1 MLNKKMKSKMGIG
14 FATVLAVALL
24 VAGCGTT
31 TGGTET
37 ATVGTES
44 ATVVASTDASID
56 LSDVTAV
63 ITLSDNGSVVSGN
76 GASVEDNDIVITSG
90 GTYSF
95 SGTLTEGRI
104 KVEAEGQDVTIV
116 LNGVTITNSEKDAI
130 YIEYANSATIYVMEG
145 TENVLTSG
153 TETTYEEA
161 KAATD
166 EANASTETNVATGG
180 ADSAATE
187 TGNSSAATDVSSS
200 DDSTSSEDNT
210 STTETSS
217 ADTASASESTD
228 STEAVDEGF
237 SNSQKAT
244 IMAKCSLT
252 VSGSGSLTVNGYI
265 NNGIQ
270 SKEILTISDVNLTLV
285 SANDG
290 IKAGTELNITS
301 GTFDI
306 DSYGDAIQSDGT
318 LNIADGYFDI
328 FTGNG
333 SASAEKK
340 SEAMPGGGGGAK
352 DEADMIAKMLER
364 MGVDGASDL
373 VSALE
378 DAGAL
383 DSAPQD
389 MSTVIDWL
397 NGLVSDGTIS
407 SDYQTTIDAIEEA
420 MSSFGQ
426 GQQGGFGGGHG
437 QGAESGSADQTQ
449 GEAPSDMQMPTEG
462 QPSESGDAAQSE
474 NMPQMGGGG
483 FGGGMFDDMGDST
496 DSDSNS
502 VSQKGIKAEGT
513 MTIDGGTFIIDSVDD
528 AIHGTSDV
536 VINSG
541 TFNITSGDDGVHSDT
556 NLTVNGGTITVED
569 SYEGIE
575 AGVITINDGEI
586 SVTSSDDGFNAS
598 TTLTD
603 PDITINGGIV
613 YVNADGDGLDSN
625 KNLTINGGTVYVDGP
640 SEDMNSA
647 IDIGSEN
654 QGVFVVNGG
663 TVTAVGSSGMLENA
677 DETSTQQTITYVFD
691 SNLEA
696 GSVITVTD
704 SSGNEVATFTLV
716 KSARAVTYSS
726 ADLVSGE
733 TYTFSSGDQSGEIT
747 ADSINATNSTGGMGM
762 GGHGGMGG
770 RGMMQGQAPTDGQMP
785 TGGQAPTGGQMP
797 AGGQAPS
804 GEAPANE
811 QAPASGN

>member
-104 KVEAEGQDVTIV
+104 KVEADGQDVTIV

-161 KAATD
+161 KAAID
-166 EANASTETNVATGG
+166 EANASA
-180 ADSAATE
+180 
-187 TGNSSAATDVSSS
+187 

-217 ADTASASESTD
+217 ADASGSADDSEAVSDSATSEG

-318 LNIADGYFDI
+318 LNISDGYFDI

-340 SEAMPGGGGGAK
+340 SEAMPGGGGMGG
-352 DEADMIAKMLER
+352 ERNSSDMIAKMLER

-373 VSALE
+373 AAALE
-378 DAGAL
+378 EAGAL
-383 DSAPQD
+383 ESAPRD
-389 MSTVIDWL
+389 MNSVVDWL
-397 NGLVSDGTIS
+397 NGLVEDGTIS
-407 SDYQTTIDAIEEA
+407 ADYQTTIDAIESA
-420 MSSFGQ
+420 MSSFQPGQ
-426 GQQGGFGGGHG
+426 MGAQNQANMQPTGDSSQATDNTGNAAPQPTDMAGQ
-437 QGAESGSADQTQ
+437 A
-449 GEAPSDMQMPTEG
+449 
-462 QPSESGDAAQSE
+462 
-474 NMPQMGGGG
+474 PQMAGGG
-483 FGGGMFDDMGDST
+483 FGGGMMNDTADSL

-502 VSQKGIKAEGT
+502 VSQKGIKAEGV
-513 MTIDGGTFIIDSVDD
+513 MTIDGGTFTIDTVDD

-536 VINSG
+536 VINAG

-586 SVTSSDDGFNAS
+586 SVTSLDDGFNAS

-603 PDITINGGIV
+603 PDITINGGVV
-613 YVNADGDGLDSN
+613 YVNASGDGLDSN

-640 SEDMNSA
+640 SEDMNAA
-647 IDIGSEN
+647 IDIGTEN
-654 QGVFVVNGG
+654 QGIFVINGG

-677 DETSTQQTITYVFD
+677 DSSSTQQTITYVF
-691 SNLEA
+691 SEKLEE
-696 GSVITVTD
+696 GTVITVSD
-704 SSGNEVATFTLV
+704 SSGNEVASFTLI
-716 KSARAVTYSS
+716 KSASAVTYSS

-733 TYTFSSGDQSGEIT
+733 TYTFTAGDQSGEIT
-747 ADSINATNSTGGMGM
+747 ADSINTTNSTGGMGM

-770 RGMMQGQAPTDGQMP
+770 RGMMQGQMPTD
-785 TGGQAPTGGQMP
+785 GQAPTGGQ
-797 AGGQAPS
+797 APS
-804 GEAPANE
+804 NDQTTTNE

>member
-161 KAATD
+161 KAAID
-166 EANASTETNVATGG
+166 EANASAETNVAAGES
-180 ADSAATE
+180 D
-187 TGNSSAATDVSSS
+187 SAATDVSSS

-252 VSGSGSLTVNGYI
+252 VSGSGSLAVNGYI

-318 LNIADGYFDI
+318 LNISDGYFDI

-340 SEAMPGGGGGAK
+340 SEAMPGGGGMGG
-352 DEADMIAKMLER
+352 ERNSSDMIAKMLER

-373 VSALE
+373 AAALE
-378 DAGAL
+378 EAGAL
-383 DSAPQD
+383 ESAPRD
-389 MSTVIDWL
+389 MNSVVDWL
-397 NGLVSDGTIS
+397 NGLVEDGTIS
-407 SDYQTTIDAIEEA
+407 ADYQTTIDAIESA
-420 MSSFGQ
+420 MNSFQPGQMGAQNQANMQSTGDSSQATDNTGNAAPQPTDMAGQ
-426 GQQGGFGGGHG
+426 
-437 QGAESGSADQTQ
+437 A
-449 GEAPSDMQMPTEG
+449 
-462 QPSESGDAAQSE
+462 
-474 NMPQMGGGG
+474 PQMAGGG
-483 FGGGMFDDMGDST
+483 FGGGMMDDTADSV

-502 VSQKGIKAEGT
+502 VSQKGIKAEGV
-513 MTIDGGTFIIDSVDD
+513 MTIDGGTFTMDTVDD

-536 VINSG
+536 IINSG

-586 SVTSSDDGFNAS
+586 NVTSSDDGFNAS

-603 PDITINGGIV
+603 PDITINGGVV
-613 YVNADGDGLDSN
+613 YVNASGDGLDSN

-640 SEDMNSA
+640 SEDMNAA
-647 IDIGSEN
+647 IDIGTEN
-654 QGVFVVNGG
+654 QGIFVINGG

-677 DETSTQQTITYVFD
+677 DSSSTQQTITYVF
-691 SNLEA
+691 SEKLEE
-696 GSVITVTD
+696 GTVITVSD
-704 SSGNEVATFTLV
+704 SSGNEVASFTLI
-716 KSARAVTYSS
+716 KSASAVTYSS

-733 TYTFSSGDQSGEIT
+733 TYTFTAGDQSGEIT
-747 ADSINATNSTGGMGM
+747 ADSINTTNSTGGMGM

-785 TGGQAPTGGQMP
+785 TGGQMP
-797 AGGQAPS
+797 SDGQAPS
-804 GEAPANE
+804 GEAPTNE

>member
-44 ATVVASTDASID
+44 ATIVASTDASID

-145 TENVLTSG
+145 TDNVLTSG

-166 EANASTETNVATGG
+166 EANASAETNVAAGES
-180 ADSAATE
+180 D
-187 TGNSSAATDVSSS
+187 SAATDVSSA

-217 ADTASASESTD
+217 ADASGSADDSEAVSDSATSEG

-270 SKEILTISDVNLTLV
+270 SKEILTISDVDLTLF

-290 IKAGTELNITS
+290 IKAGTKLNITS

-340 SEAMPGGGGGAK
+340 SEAMPGGGGMGG
-352 DEADMIAKMLER
+352 ERNSSDMIAKMLER

-373 VSALE
+373 AAALE
-378 DAGAL
+378 KAGAL
-383 DSAPQD
+383 ESAPRD
-389 MSTVIDWL
+389 MNSVVDWL
-397 NGLVSDGTIS
+397 NGLVEDGTIS
-407 SDYQTTIDAIEEA
+407 ADYQTTIDAIESA
-420 MSSFGQ
+420 MSSFQPGQ
-426 GQQGGFGGGHG
+426 M
-437 QGAESGSADQTQ
+437 GAQNQA
-449 GEAPSDMQMPTEG
+449 
-462 QPSESGDAAQSE
+462 
-474 NMPQMGGGG
+474 PQMAGGG
-483 FGGGMFDDMGDST
+483 FGGGMMDDTADSV

-502 VSQKGIKAEGT
+502 VSQKGIKAEGV
-513 MTIDGGTFIIDSVDD
+513 MTIDGGTFTIDTVDD

-536 VINSG
+536 VINAG

-575 AGVITINDGEI
+575 AGVITINDGEV

-603 PDITINGGIV
+603 PDITINGGVV
-613 YVNADGDGLDSN
+613 YVNASGDGLDSN

-640 SEDMNSA
+640 SEDMNAA
-647 IDIGSEN
+647 IDIGTEN
-654 QGVFVVNGG
+654 QGIFVINGG

-677 DETSTQQTITYVFD
+677 DSSSTQQTITYVF
-691 SNLEA
+691 SEKLEE
-696 GSVITVTD
+696 GTVITVSD
-704 SSGNEVATFTLV
+704 SSGNEVASFTLI
-716 KSARAVTYSS
+716 KSASAVTYSS

-733 TYTFSSGDQSGEIT
+733 TYTFTAGDQSGEIT
-747 ADSINATNSTGGMGM
+747 ADSINTTNSTGGMGM

-785 TGGQAPTGGQMP
+785 TGGQMP
-797 AGGQAPS
+797 SDGQAPS
-804 GEAPANE
+804 GEAPANDQTTTNE

>member
-14 FATVLAVALL
+14 LATVMAVALL

-31 TGGTET
+31 TGENET
-37 ATVGTES
+37 ATVSTES
-44 ATVVASTDASID
+44 ATVVASSDASID

-116 LNGVTITNSEKDAI
+116 LNGATITNSEKDAI

-161 KAATD
+161 KAAID
-166 EANASTETNVATGG
+166 EANASAETNVAAGES
-180 ADSAATE
+180 DSA
-187 TGNSSAATDVSSS
+187 
-200 DDSTSSEDNT
+200 
-210 STTETSS
+210 TTETSS

-228 STEAVDEGF
+228 STEAADEGF

-252 VSGSGSLTVNGYI
+252 VAGSGSLTVNGYI

-333 SASAEKK
+333 SASVEKK
-340 SEAMPGGGGGAK
+340 SEAAPGGGGMGG
-352 DEADMIAKMLER
+352 ERNSSDMIAKMLER

-373 VSALE
+373 AAALE
-378 DAGAL
+378 EAGAL
-383 DSAPQD
+383 ESAPRD
-389 MSTVIDWL
+389 MNSVVDWL
-397 NGLVSDGTIS
+397 NGLVEDGTIS
-407 SDYQTTIDAIEEA
+407 ADYQTTIDAIESA
-420 MSSFGQ
+420 MSSF
-426 GQQGGFGGGHG
+426 
-437 QGAESGSADQTQ
+437 
-449 GEAPSDMQMPTEG
+449 
-462 QPSESGDAAQSE
+462 QPG
-474 NMPQMGGGG
+474 QMGAQNQANMQPTGDNGG
-483 FGGGMFDDMGDST
+483 FGGGMMDDAADST

-502 VSQKGIKAEGT
+502 VSQKGIKAEGV
-513 MTIDGGTFIIDSVDD
+513 MTIDGGTFTIDTVDD

-575 AGVITINDGEI
+575 AGVITINDGEV

-603 PDITINGGIV
+603 PDITINGGVV
-613 YVNADGDGLDSN
+613 YVNASGDGLDSN

-640 SEDMNSA
+640 SDDMNAA
-647 IDIGSEN
+647 IDIGTEN
-654 QGVFVVNGG
+654 QGIFVINGG

-677 DETSTQQTITYVFD
+677 DSSSTQQTITYVF
-691 SNLEA
+691 SEKLEE
-696 GSVITVTD
+696 GTVITVSD
-704 SSGNEVATFTLV
+704 SSGNEVASFTLI
-716 KSARAVTYSS
+716 KSASAITYSS

-733 TYTFSSGDQSGEIT
+733 TYTFTAGDQSGEIT
-747 ADSINATNSTGGMGM
+747 ADSINTTNSTGGMGM
-762 GGHGGMGG
+762 GGHGGGMGG
-770 RGMMQGQAPTDGQMP
+770 RGMMQGQMPTD
-785 TGGQAPTGGQMP
+785 GQAPTGGQMP
-797 AGGQAPS
+797 SDGQAPS
-804 GEAPANE
+804 GEAPTNE

>member
-161 KAATD
+161 KATID
-166 EANASTETNVATGG
+166 EANAST
-180 ADSAATE
+180 
-187 TGNSSAATDVSSS
+187 

-340 SEAMPGGGGGAK
+340 SEAMPGGGG
-352 DEADMIAKMLER
+352 M
-364 MGVDGASDL
+364 
-373 VSALE
+373 
-378 DAGAL
+378 
-383 DSAPQD
+383 
-389 MSTVIDWL
+389 
-397 NGLVSDGTIS
+397 
-407 SDYQTTIDAIEEA
+407 
-420 MSSFGQ
+420 
-426 GQQGGFGGGHG
+426 GGGRG
-437 QGAESGSADQTQ
+437 GA
-449 GEAPSDMQMPTEG
+449 GEAPQMPEG
-462 QPSESGDAAQSE
+462 QA
-474 NMPQMGGGG
+474 PQMAGGG
-483 FGGGMFDDMGDST
+483 FGGGMMDDNADSV

-502 VSQKGIKAEGT
+502 VSQKGIKAEGV
-513 MTIDGGTFIIDSVDD
+513 MTIDGGTFTIDTVDD

-536 VINSG
+536 VINAG
-541 TFNITSGDDGVHSDT
+541 AFNITSGDDGVHSDT

-575 AGVITINDGEI
+575 AGVITINDGEV

-603 PDITINGGIV
+603 PDITINGGVV
-613 YVNADGDGLDSN
+613 YVNASADGLDSN

-640 SEDMNSA
+640 SEDMNAA
-647 IDIGSEN
+647 IDIGTEN
-654 QGVFVVNGG
+654 QGIFVINGG

-677 DETSTQQTITYVFD
+677 DSSSTQQTITYVF
-691 SNLEA
+691 SEKLEE
-696 GSVITVTD
+696 GTVITVSD
-704 SSGNEVATFTLV
+704 SSGNEVASFTLI
-716 KSARAVTYSS
+716 KSASAVTYSS

-733 TYTFSSGDQSGEIT
+733 TYTFTAGDQSGEIT
-747 ADSINATNSTGGMGM
+747 TDSINTTNSTGGMEM
-762 GGHGGMGG
+762 GGHGGGMGG
-770 RGMMQGQAPTDGQMP
+770 RGMMQ
-785 TGGQAPTGGQMP
+785 
-797 AGGQAPS
+797 
-804 GEAPANE
+804 
-811 QAPASGN
+811 APASGN

>member
-161 KAATD
+161 KAAID
-166 EANASTETNVATGG
+166 EANAS
-180 ADSAATE
+180 ADDT
-187 TGNSSAATDVSSS
+187 
-200 DDSTSSEDNT
+200 TSSEDNT

-318 LNIADGYFDI
+318 LNISDGYFDI

-340 SEAMPGGGGGAK
+340 SEAMPGGGGMGG
-352 DEADMIAKMLER
+352 ERNSSDMIAKMLER

-373 VSALE
+373 AAALE
-378 DAGAL
+378 EAGAL
-383 DSAPQD
+383 ESAPRD
-389 MSTVIDWL
+389 MNSVVDWL
-397 NGLVSDGTIS
+397 NGLVEDGTIS
-407 SDYQTTIDAIEEA
+407 ADYQTTIDAIESA
-420 MSSFGQ
+420 MSSFQPGQ
-426 GQQGGFGGGHG
+426 MGAQNQANMQPTGDSSQATDNTGNAAPQPTDMAGQ
-437 QGAESGSADQTQ
+437 A
-449 GEAPSDMQMPTEG
+449 
-462 QPSESGDAAQSE
+462 
-474 NMPQMGGGG
+474 PQMAGGG
-483 FGGGMFDDMGDST
+483 FGGGMMDDTADSV

-502 VSQKGIKAEGT
+502 VSQKGIKAEGV
-513 MTIDGGTFIIDSVDD
+513 MTIDGGTFTIDTVDD

-536 VINSG
+536 VINVG

-575 AGVITINDGEI
+575 AGVITINDGEV

-603 PDITINGGIV
+603 PDITINGGVV
-613 YVNADGDGLDSN
+613 YVNASGDGLDSN

-640 SEDMNSA
+640 SDDMNAA
-647 IDIGSEN
+647 IDIGTEN
-654 QGVFVVNGG
+654 QGIFVINGG

-677 DETSTQQTITYVFD
+677 DSSSTQQTITYVF
-691 SNLEA
+691 SEKLEE
-696 GSVITVTD
+696 GTVITVSD
-704 SSGNEVATFTLV
+704 SSGNEVASFTLI
-716 KSARAVTYSS
+716 KSASAVTYSS

-733 TYTFSSGDQSGEIT
+733 TYTFTAGDQSGEIT
-747 ADSINATNSTGGMGM
+747 ADSINTTNSTGGMGM
-762 GGHGGMGG
+762 GGHGGGMGG
-770 RGMMQGQAPTDGQMP
+770 RGMMQGQMPTDGQMP
-785 TGGQAPTGGQMP
+785 AGGQAPTGGQMP
-797 AGGQAPS
+797 TDGQAP
-804 GEAPANE
+804 ANDQTTTNE

>member
-161 KAATD
+161 KAAID
-166 EANASTETNVATGG
+166 EANASA
-180 ADSAATE
+180 
-187 TGNSSAATDVSSS
+187 

-252 VSGSGSLTVNGYI
+252 VSGSGSLAVNGYI

-318 LNIADGYFDI
+318 LNISDGYFDI

-340 SEAMPGGGGGAK
+340 SEAMPGGGGMGG
-352 DEADMIAKMLER
+352 ERNSSDMIAKMLER

-373 VSALE
+373 AAALE
-378 DAGAL
+378 EAGAL
-383 DSAPQD
+383 ESAPRD
-389 MSTVIDWL
+389 MNSVVDWL
-397 NGLVSDGTIS
+397 NGLVEDGTIS
-407 SDYQTTIDAIEEA
+407 ADYQTTIDAIESA
-420 MSSFGQ
+420 MSSFQPGQ
-426 GQQGGFGGGHG
+426 M
-437 QGAESGSADQTQ
+437 GAQNQANMQPTGDSSQATDNTGNA
-449 GEAPSDMQMPTEG
+449 APQPTDMEG
-462 QPSESGDAAQSE
+462 QA
-474 NMPQMGGGG
+474 PQMAGGG
-483 FGGGMFDDMGDST
+483 FGGGMMDDTADSV

-502 VSQKGIKAEGT
+502 VSQKGIKAEGV
-513 MTIDGGTFIIDSVDD
+513 MTIDGGTFTMDTVDD

-536 VINSG
+536 IINSG

-586 SVTSSDDGFNAS
+586 NVTSSDDGFNAS

-603 PDITINGGIV
+603 PDITINGGVV
-613 YVNADGDGLDSN
+613 YVNASGDGLDSN

-640 SEDMNSA
+640 SEDMNAA
-647 IDIGSEN
+647 IDIGTEN
-654 QGVFVVNGG
+654 QGIFVINGG

-677 DETSTQQTITYVFD
+677 DSSSTQQTITYVF
-691 SNLEA
+691 SEKLEE
-696 GSVITVTD
+696 GTVITVSD
-704 SSGNEVATFTLV
+704 SSGNEVASFTLI
-716 KSARAVTYSS
+716 KSASAVTYSS

-733 TYTFSSGDQSGEIT
+733 TYTFTAGDQSGEIT
-747 ADSINATNSTGGMGM
+747 ADSINTTNSTGGMGM

-770 RGMMQGQAPTDGQMP
+770 RGMMQGQMPTDGQMP
-785 TGGQAPTGGQMP
+785 AGGQAPTGGQMP
-797 AGGQAPS
+797 TDGQAP
-804 GEAPANE
+804 ANDQTTTNE

>member
-161 KAATD
+161 KAAID
-166 EANASTETNVATGG
+166 EANASA
-180 ADSAATE
+180 
-187 TGNSSAATDVSSS
+187 

-217 ADTASASESTD
+217 ADASGSADDSEAVSDSATSEG

-340 SEAMPGGGGGAK
+340 SEAMPGGGGMGG
-352 DEADMIAKMLER
+352 ERNSSDMIAKMLER

-373 VSALE
+373 AAALE
-378 DAGAL
+378 EAGAL
-383 DSAPQD
+383 ESAPRD
-389 MSTVIDWL
+389 MNSVVDWL
-397 NGLVSDGTIS
+397 NGLVEDGTIS
-407 SDYQTTIDAIEEA
+407 ADYQTTIDAIESA
-420 MSSFGQ
+420 MSSFQPGQ
-426 GQQGGFGGGHG
+426 MGAQNQANMQPTGDSSQATDNTGNAAPQPTDMAGQ
-437 QGAESGSADQTQ
+437 A
-449 GEAPSDMQMPTEG
+449 
-462 QPSESGDAAQSE
+462 
-474 NMPQMGGGG
+474 PQMAGGG
-483 FGGGMFDDMGDST
+483 FGGGMMDDTADSA

-502 VSQKGIKAEGT
+502 VSQKGIKAEGV
-513 MTIDGGTFIIDSVDD
+513 MTIDGGTFTIDTVDD

-536 VINSG
+536 VINAG
-541 TFNITSGDDGVHSDT
+541 AFNITSGDDGVHSDT

-603 PDITINGGIV
+603 PDITINGGVV
-613 YVNADGDGLDSN
+613 YVNASGDGLDSN

-640 SEDMNSA
+640 SEDMNAA
-647 IDIGSEN
+647 IDIGTEN
-654 QGVFVVNGG
+654 QGIFVINGG

-677 DETSTQQTITYVFD
+677 DSSSTQQTITYVF
-691 SNLEA
+691 SEKLEE
-696 GSVITVTD
+696 GTVITVSD
-704 SSGNEVATFTLV
+704 SSGNEVASFTLI
-716 KSARAVTYSS
+716 KSASVVTYSS

-733 TYTFSSGDQSGEIT
+733 TYTFTAGDQSGEIT
-747 ADSINATNSTGGMGM
+747 TDSINTTNSTGGMGM

-785 TGGQAPTGGQMP
+785 TGGQAPTGDQMP
-797 AGGQAPS
+797 AGGQAP
-804 GEAPANE
+804 ANDQTTTNE

>member
-1 MLNKKMKSKMGIG
+1 MLNRKMKSKMGIG

-63 ITLSDNGSVVSGN
+63 ITLSDNGSIVSGN

-166 EANASTETNVATGG
+166 EANASTETNVAAGG

-252 VSGSGSLTVNGYI
+252 LSGSGSLTVNGYI

-318 LNIADGYFDI
+318 LNISDGYFDI

-340 SEAMPGGGGGAK
+340 SEAMPGGGGMGG
-352 DEADMIAKMLER
+352 ERNNSDMITKMLER
-364 MGVDGASDL
+364 MGVEGASDL
-373 VSALE
+373 ATALE
-378 DAGAL
+378 EAGVL
-383 DSAPQD
+383 ESAPKD
-389 MSTVIDWL
+389 MSTIVDWL
-397 NGLVSDGTIS
+397 NGLVEDGTIS
-407 SDYQTTIDAIEEA
+407 SDYQTTIDAIESA
-420 MSSFGQ
+420 MSSFQPGQ
-426 GQQGGFGGGHG
+426 MGAQNQANMQPTGDSSQATDNTGNAAPQSTDMAGQ
-437 QGAESGSADQTQ
+437 A
-449 GEAPSDMQMPTEG
+449 
-462 QPSESGDAAQSE
+462 
-474 NMPQMGGGG
+474 PQMGGGG
-483 FGGGMFDDMGDST
+483 FGGGMMDDTADSV

-502 VSQKGIKAEGT
+502 VSQKGIKAEGE
-513 MTIDGGTFIIDSVDD
+513 MTIDGGTFTIDTVDD

-536 VINSG
+536 VINAG

-603 PDITINGGIV
+603 PDITINGGVV
-613 YVNADGDGLDSN
+613 YVNASGDGLDSN

-647 IDIGSEN
+647 IDIGTEN
-654 QGVFVVNGG
+654 QGIFVINGG

-677 DETSTQQTITYVFD
+677 DSSSTQQTITYVF
-691 SNLEA
+691 SEKLEE
-696 GSVITVTD
+696 GTVITVSD
-704 SSGNEVATFTLV
+704 SSGNEVASFTLI
-716 KSARAVTYSS
+716 KSASAVTYSS
-726 ADLVSGE
+726 ADLVSAE
-733 TYTFSSGDQSGEIT
+733 TYTFTAGDQSGEIT

-770 RGMMQGQAPTDGQMP
+770 RGMMQGQMPTDGQAP
-785 TGGQAPTGGQMP
+785 TGGQAPSGDQMP

>member
-1 MLNKKMKSKMGIG
+1 MLNKRMKSKMGIG

-166 EANASTETNVATGG
+166 EANASAETNVAAGE
-180 ADSAATE
+180 AD
-187 TGNSSAATDVSSS
+187 SAATDVSSS
-200 DDSTSSEDNT
+200 DDRTSSENNT

-270 SKEILTISDVNLTLV
+270 SKEILTISDVDLTLV

-318 LNIADGYFDI
+318 LNISDGYFDI

-333 SASAEKK
+333 SASVEKK
-340 SEAMPGGGGGAK
+340 SEAMPGGGGMGG
-352 DEADMIAKMLER
+352 ERNSSDMIAKMLER

-373 VSALE
+373 AAALE
-378 DAGAL
+378 EAGAL
-383 DSAPQD
+383 ESAPRD
-389 MSTVIDWL
+389 MNSVVDWL
-397 NGLVSDGTIS
+397 NGLVEDGTIS
-407 SDYQTTIDAIEEA
+407 ADYQTTIDAIESA
-420 MSSFGQ
+420 MSSFQPGQ
-426 GQQGGFGGGHG
+426 MGAQNQANMQPTGDSSQANDNTGNAAPQPTDMAGQ
-437 QGAESGSADQTQ
+437 A
-449 GEAPSDMQMPTEG
+449 
-462 QPSESGDAAQSE
+462 
-474 NMPQMGGGG
+474 PQMAGGG
-483 FGGGMFDDMGDST
+483 FGGGMMDDTADSV

-502 VSQKGIKAEGT
+502 VSQKGIKAEGV
-513 MTIDGGTFIIDSVDD
+513 MTIDGGTFTIDTVDD

-536 VINSG
+536 VINAG

-603 PDITINGGIV
+603 PDITINGGVV
-613 YVNADGDGLDSN
+613 YVNASGDGLDSN

-640 SEDMNSA
+640 SEDMNAA
-647 IDIGSEN
+647 IDIGTEN
-654 QGVFVVNGG
+654 QGIFVINGG

-677 DETSTQQTITYVFD
+677 DSSSTQQTITYVF
-691 SNLEA
+691 SEKLEE
-696 GSVITVTD
+696 GTVITVSD
-704 SSGNEVATFTLV
+704 SSGNEVASFTLI
-716 KSARAVTYSS
+716 KSASAVTYSS

-733 TYTFSSGDQSGEIT
+733 TYTFTAGDQSGEIT
-747 ADSINATNSTGGMGM
+747 ADSINTTNSTGGMGM

-770 RGMMQGQAPTDGQMP
+770 RGMMQGQAPTDGQ
-785 TGGQAPTGGQMP
+785 APTGGQMP
-797 AGGQAPS
+797 TDGQAP
-804 GEAPANE
+804 ANNQTTTNE
-811 QAPASGN
+811 QTPASGN

>member
-44 ATVVASTDASID
+44 ATIVASTDASID

-145 TENVLTSG
+145 TDNVLTSG

-166 EANASTETNVATGG
+166 EANASAETNVAAGES
-180 ADSAATE
+180 D
-187 TGNSSAATDVSSS
+187 SAATDVSSA

-217 ADTASASESTD
+217 ADASGSADDSEAVSDSATSEG

-270 SKEILTISDVNLTLV
+270 SKEILTISDVDLTLF

-290 IKAGTELNITS
+290 IKAGTKLNITS

-318 LNIADGYFDI
+318 LNISDGYFDI

-340 SEAMPGGGGGAK
+340 SEAMPGGGGMGG
-352 DEADMIAKMLER
+352 ERNSSDMIAKMLER

-373 VSALE
+373 AAALE
-378 DAGAL
+378 KAGAL
-383 DSAPQD
+383 ESAPRD
-389 MSTVIDWL
+389 MNSVVDWL
-397 NGLVSDGTIS
+397 NGLVEDGTIS
-407 SDYQTTIDAIEEA
+407 ADYQTTIDAIESA
-420 MSSFGQ
+420 MSSFQPGQ
-426 GQQGGFGGGHG
+426 M
-437 QGAESGSADQTQ
+437 GAQNQA
-449 GEAPSDMQMPTEG
+449 
-462 QPSESGDAAQSE
+462 
-474 NMPQMGGGG
+474 PQMAGGG
-483 FGGGMFDDMGDST
+483 FGGGMMDDTADSV

-502 VSQKGIKAEGT
+502 VSQKGIKAEGV
-513 MTIDGGTFIIDSVDD
+513 MTIDGGTFTIDTVDD

-536 VINSG
+536 VINAG

-603 PDITINGGIV
+603 PDITINGGVV
-613 YVNADGDGLDSN
+613 YVNASGDGLDSN

-640 SEDMNSA
+640 SEDMNAA
-647 IDIGSEN
+647 IDIGTEN
-654 QGVFVVNGG
+654 QGIFVINGG

-677 DETSTQQTITYVFD
+677 DSSSTQQTITYVF
-691 SNLEA
+691 SEKLEE
-696 GSVITVTD
+696 GTVITVSD
-704 SSGNEVATFTLV
+704 SSGNEVASFTLI
-716 KSARAVTYSS
+716 KSASAVTYSS

-733 TYTFSSGDQSGEIT
+733 TYTFTAGDQSGEIT
-747 ADSINATNSTGGMGM
+747 ADSINTTNSTGGMGM

-785 TGGQAPTGGQMP
+785 TGGQMP
-797 AGGQAPS
+797 SDGQAPS
-804 GEAPANE
+804 GEAPANDQTTTNE

>member
-1 MLNKKMKSKMGIG
+1 MINKKMKSKMGIG
-14 FATVLAVALL
+14 LATVLAVALL
-24 VAGCGTT
+24 VAGCGTS
-31 TGGTET
+31 TGGNET
-37 ATVGTES
+37 ATVNTEN
-44 ATVVASTDASID
+44 ATVVASSDASID
-56 LSDVTAV
+56 LSDVSAV

-76 GASVEDNDIVITSG
+76 GASVEDNDIVITAG

-130 YIEYANSATIYVMEG
+130 YIEYANSATIYVMDG

-166 EANASTETNVATGG
+166 EANAAAE
-180 ADSAATE
+180 ADSASRNPGSAPSAPT
-187 TGNSSAATDVSSS
+187 NDSASNDASSSSS
-200 DDSTSSEDNT
+200 DSAASEESVSAAEAPST
-210 STTETSS
+210 
-217 ADTASASESTD
+217 DTASASDSAEST
-228 STEAVDEGF
+228 EEVDEGF

-252 VSGSGSLTVNGYI
+252 LSGSGSLTVNGYI

-290 IKAGTELNITS
+290 LKAGTELNILS
-301 GTFDI
+301 GTFDL

-318 LNIADGYFDI
+318 LNIEDGYFDI

-340 SEAMPGGGGGAK
+340 SEAMPGGQRPGRMQQ
-352 DEADMIAKMLER
+352 ADGSESEQTTED
-364 MGVDGASDL
+364 GVPQMPEGQ
-373 VSALE
+373 
-378 DAGAL
+378 
-383 DSAPQD
+383 APQ
-389 MSTVIDWL
+389 M
-397 NGLVSDGTIS
+397 NG
-407 SDYQTTIDAIEEA
+407 
-420 MSSFGQ
+420 
-426 GQQGGFGGGHG
+426 
-437 QGAESGSADQTQ
+437 
-449 GEAPSDMQMPTEG
+449 
-462 QPSESGDAAQSE
+462 GDAPQMNGGE
-474 NMPQMGGGG
+474 PPQMGNGG
-483 FGGGMFDDMGDST
+483 FGGGMMDDAADSV

-513 MTIDGGTFIIDSVDD
+513 MTINGGTFTMDTVDD
-528 AIHGTSDV
+528 AVHGTSDV
-536 VINSG
+536 LINSG
-541 TFNITSGDDGVHSDT
+541 TFTITTGDDGVHSDT
-556 NLTVNGGTITVED
+556 NLTVNGGTITVD
-569 SYEGIE
+569 DCYEGIE

-603 PDITINGGIV
+603 PEITINGGTV

-640 SEDMNSA
+640 SEDMNAA
-647 IDIGSEN
+647 IDIGTEN
-654 QGVFVVNGG
+654 QGIFVVNGG

-677 DETSTQQTITYVFD
+677 DESSTQQTITYVF
-691 SNLEA
+691 SEKLEE
-696 GSVITVTD
+696 GTVITVSD
-704 SSGNEVATFTLV
+704 SSGNEVASFTLI
-716 KSARAVTYSS
+716 KGASAVTYSS

-733 TYTFSSGDQSGEIT
+733 TYTFTAGDQSGEIT

-762 GGHGGMGG
+762 GGFGGGM
-770 RGMMQGQAPTDGQMP
+770 RQRHQ
-785 TGGQAPTGGQMP
+785 
-797 AGGQAPS
+797 
-804 GEAPANE
+804 
-811 QAPASGN
+811 

>member
-14 FATVLAVALL
+14 LATVMAVALL

-31 TGGTET
+31 TGGNET

-116 LNGVTITNSEKDAI
+116 LNGATITNSEKDAI

-161 KAATD
+161 KAAID
-166 EANASTETNVATGG
+166 EANAST
-180 ADSAATE
+180 
-187 TGNSSAATDVSSS
+187 

-228 STEAVDEGF
+228 STEAADEGF

-252 VSGSGSLTVNGYI
+252 VAGSGSLTVNGYI

-270 SKEILTISDVNLTLV
+270 SKEILTISDVDLTLV

-328 FTGNG
+328 YTGNG
-333 SASAEKK
+333 SASVEKK
-340 SEAMPGGGGGAK
+340 SEAAPGGGGMGG
-352 DEADMIAKMLER
+352 ERNSSDMIAKMLER

-373 VSALE
+373 AAALE
-378 DAGAL
+378 EAGAL
-383 DSAPQD
+383 ESAPRD
-389 MSTVIDWL
+389 MNSVVDWL
-397 NGLVSDGTIS
+397 NGLVEDGTIS
-407 SDYQTTIDAIEEA
+407 ADYQTTIDAIESA
-420 MSSFGQ
+420 MSSFQPGQ
-426 GQQGGFGGGHG
+426 MGAQNQANMQPTGDSSQATDNTGNAAPQPTDMAGQ
-437 QGAESGSADQTQ
+437 A
-449 GEAPSDMQMPTEG
+449 
-462 QPSESGDAAQSE
+462 
-474 NMPQMGGGG
+474 PQMAGGG
-483 FGGGMFDDMGDST
+483 FGGGMMDDTADSA

-502 VSQKGIKAEGT
+502 VSQKGIKAEGV
-513 MTIDGGTFIIDSVDD
+513 MTIDGGTFTMDTVDD

-536 VINSG
+536 VINAG

-603 PDITINGGIV
+603 PDITINGGVV
-613 YVNADGDGLDSN
+613 YVNASGDGLDSN

-640 SEDMNSA
+640 SEDMNAA
-647 IDIGSEN
+647 IDIGTEN
-654 QGVFVVNGG
+654 QGIFVINGG

-677 DETSTQQTITYVFD
+677 DSSSTQQTITYVF
-691 SNLEA
+691 SEKLEE
-696 GSVITVTD
+696 GTVITVSD
-704 SSGNEVATFTLV
+704 SSGNEVASFTLI
-716 KSARAVTYSS
+716 KSASAVTYSS
-726 ADLVSGE
+726 ANLVSGE
-733 TYTFSSGDQSGEIT
+733 TYTFTAGDQSGEIT
-747 ADSINATNSTGGMGM
+747 ADSINTTNSTGGMGM
-762 GGHGGMGG
+762 GGHGGGMGG

-797 AGGQAPS
+797 SDGQAPS
-804 GEAPANE
+804 GQASANDQTTTNE

>member
-166 EANASTETNVATGG
+166 EANASAETNVAAGES
-180 ADSAATE
+180 D
-187 TGNSSAATDVSSS
+187 SAATDVSSS

-270 SKEILTISDVNLTLV
+270 SKEILTISDVDLTLV

-318 LNIADGYFDI
+318 LNISDGYFDI

-340 SEAMPGGGGGAK
+340 SEAMPGGGGMGA
-352 DEADMIAKMLER
+352 ERNSSDMIAKMLER

-373 VSALE
+373 AAALE
-378 DAGAL
+378 EAGAL
-383 DSAPQD
+383 ESAPRD
-389 MSTVIDWL
+389 MNSVVDWL
-397 NGLVSDGTIS
+397 NGLVEDGTIS
-407 SDYQTTIDAIEEA
+407 ADYQTTIDAIESA
-420 MSSFGQ
+420 MSSFQPGQ
-426 GQQGGFGGGHG
+426 MGAQNQANMQPTGDSSQATDNTGNAAPQPTDMAGQ
-437 QGAESGSADQTQ
+437 A
-449 GEAPSDMQMPTEG
+449 
-462 QPSESGDAAQSE
+462 
-474 NMPQMGGGG
+474 PQMAGGG
-483 FGGGMFDDMGDST
+483 FGGGMMDDTADSV

-502 VSQKGIKAEGT
+502 VSQKGIKAEGV
-513 MTIDGGTFIIDSVDD
+513 MTIDGGTFTMDTVDD

-536 VINSG
+536 IINSG

-603 PDITINGGIV
+603 PDITINGGVV
-613 YVNADGDGLDSN
+613 YVNASGDGLDSN

-640 SEDMNSA
+640 SEDMNAA
-647 IDIGSEN
+647 IDIGTEN
-654 QGVFVVNGG
+654 QGIFVINGG

-677 DETSTQQTITYVFD
+677 DSSSTQQTITYVF
-691 SNLEA
+691 SEKLEE
-696 GSVITVTD
+696 GTVITVSD
-704 SSGNEVATFTLV
+704 SSGNEVASFTLI
-716 KSARAVTYSS
+716 KSASAVTYSS

-733 TYTFSSGDQSGEIT
+733 TYTFTAGDQSGEIT
-747 ADSINATNSTGGMGM
+747 ADSINTTNSTGGMGM

-770 RGMMQGQAPTDGQMP
+770 RGMMQGQMPTDGQMP
-785 TGGQAPTGGQMP
+785 TGGQM
-797 AGGQAPS
+797 PS
-804 GEAPANE
+804 GEAPTNE